1 MSEFTYGDLSQSE
14 WMKIN
19 KSYPTINLILEI
31 LHKKTSYLDERTV
44 KDAIKIYENLLSKG
58 ISPKKAIQIS
68 KKINNYSIF
77 YS

>member
-1 MSEFTYGDLSQSE
+1 MSEFTHGDLSQSE

-19 KSYPTINLILEI
+19 RSYPTINLILEI
-31 LHKKTSYLDERTV
+31 LYKKTSYLDDRTV
-44 KDAIKIYENLLSKG
+44 KDAVKIYKNLLSKG

-68 KKINNYSIF
+68 EKINNYSIF